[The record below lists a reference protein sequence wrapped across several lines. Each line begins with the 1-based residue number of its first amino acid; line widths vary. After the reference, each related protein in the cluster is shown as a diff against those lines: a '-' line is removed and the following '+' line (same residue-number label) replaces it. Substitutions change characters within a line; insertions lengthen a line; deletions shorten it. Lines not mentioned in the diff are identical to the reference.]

1 MSERGRPTSYVPRYA
16 EQAYKL
22 CLLGA
27 TDVEL
32 ADIFEVS
39 ESTLNLWKHQHPE
52 FSESI
57 KRGKAEADANV
68 AERLYQR
75 AMGYSHEAVKIFMP
89 QGADRPVYAPYTEH
103 YPPDTQAVSLW
114 LRNRQPKK
122 WRDKQEIENKT
133 TLETSDP
140 LTALLQRIASQGTK
154 VYGLR
159 SK

>member
-32 ADIFEVS
+32 ANIFEVS
-39 ESTLNLWKHQHPE
+39 ESTLNLWKQQHPE

-89 QGADRPVYAPYTEH
+89 QGADRPVYAPYTER
-103 YPPDTQAVSLW
+103 YPPDTQAASLW

-133 TLETSDP
+133 TLEASDP